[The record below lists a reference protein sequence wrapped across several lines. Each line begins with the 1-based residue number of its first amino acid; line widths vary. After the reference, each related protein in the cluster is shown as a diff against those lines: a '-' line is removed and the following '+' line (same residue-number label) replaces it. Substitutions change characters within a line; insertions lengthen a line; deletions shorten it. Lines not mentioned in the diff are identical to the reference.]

1 MPASARKGRDPNA
14 RLGMPPKQQ
23 HRSTDNMRRF
33 VKKDVE
39 KKPQAWA
46 VGLNKWTLRFSNQ
59 ALDGEW
65 RRLVAGRS
73 RALWLRS
80 LLSATLYQALRHAA
94 DTAQFGPARQWVVGV
109 RLGLAVIQCLFF
121 AVAYCDLLKPSQAAI
136 GANAFLYGLVELA
149 LVVDRLR
156 PRVAPGDWLHVT
168 YGLAWFVVPKMS
180 ALQFFP
186 ACLGSCAIVGWWA
199 LLSWATMGVPPTDAS
214 YGVGGDLYRL
224 IKTPFA
230 THARSAI
237 QCTGV
242 DCVQRTLQG
251 LEASRTVDLIRRTS
265 WQDASAGLALV
276 VPVVVLFNVV
286 AYSSEKSVKERFVL
300 RSALAHEH
308 RHDVRLSLLGD
319 DASVMLQRLQAA
331 VKAPRWRDDSGG
343 HNDRLLLAAVPAIV
357 LAGLGWFPSTRLFTG
372 SLASS
377 AFGGPDAAWAAL
389 LHVFGLSLF
398 LLVLTKRVKFL
409 LLTPLVV
416 AALFYLAAQTLSTTD
431 NRTKLFRW
439 AGSLVLA
446 AFVLGA
452 FRVARLFAALLHFA
466 RRTLFLYPH
475 LEENLKE
482 TAIAGGDGELL
493 NRLVAKV
500 DLPRP
505 ANPGAVRGVL
515 EPVENKNDSELSLCS
530 LASYASSHECAS
542 NPLPL
547 LPLGASERA
556 CAFCSHDPGAT
567 SSLATHCVPVC
578 GAWASWYL
586 WRAERTRRL
595 DRARNELGEVHDEGP
610 VQRPCCDFATL
621 ALERSALQR
630 ENLALRAQVEALRDR
645 ANTPR
650 SSPEAPGRPIE
661 PA

>member
-1 MPASARKGRDPNA
+1 
-14 RLGMPPKQQ
+14 MPP
-23 HRSTDNMRRF
+23 RSQNRSGGDMRRF
-33 VKKDVE
+33 VKSKDVE

-46 VGLNKWTLRFSNQ
+46 VGLDKWTLSFSNS

-94 DTAQFGPARQWVVGV
+94 DAAQFGPAPQWVVAV
-109 RLGLAVIQCLFF
+109 RLVLAVTEVLLF
-121 AVAYCDLLKPSQAAI
+121 AVAYCDLLRPSQAAI
-136 GANAFLYGLVELA
+136 AANAFLYGIVELA

-168 YGLAWFVVPKMS
+168 YGLAWFIVPKMS

-186 ACLGSCAIVGWWA
+186 ACLGSCAIVGWWS
-199 LLSWATMGVPPTDAS
+199 LLSLATMAAPPEGAR
-214 YGVGGDLYRL
+214 YGVGGDLWRL
-224 IKTPFA
+224 VRRWAPFTTPVR
-230 THARSAI
+230 TTTCS
-237 QCTGV
+237 GV
-242 DCVQRTLQG
+242 DCVQRTLAA
-251 LEASRTVDLIRRTS
+251 LEESSVVRRTS

-319 DASVMLQRLQAA
+319 DASQMLSRLQDA
-331 VKAPRWRDDSGG
+331 VKAPRFRPPEQRT
-343 HNDRLLLAAVPAIV
+343 DRLLLAAIPAV
-357 LAGLGWFPSTRLFTG
+357 LLAASGYFPSIPSFTG

-389 LHVFGLSLF
+389 SHVFGLSLF

-416 AALFYLAAQTLSTTD
+416 AALFYLAAQTLVETD
-431 NRTKLFRW
+431 SRTKLFRW
-439 AGSLVLA
+439 AGSVVLA

-475 LEENLKE
+475 LEENLKDHS
-482 TAIAGGDGELL
+482 DGEVLG
-493 NRLVAKV
+493 RLVAKV
-500 DLPRP
+500 ELPRP
-505 ANPGAVRGVL
+505 NNPGAVRGAL
-515 EPVENKNDSELSLCS
+515 DTQHQNEGESEQSLCS
-530 LASYASSHECAS
+530 LGSYKSEESHDG
-542 NPLPL
+542 PLPV
-547 LPLGASERA
+547 LPLGASDRA
-556 CAFCSHDPGAT
+556 CAFCSHDPGGT
-567 SSLATHCVPVC
+567 SCSATHAVPVC

-586 WRAERTRRL
+586 WRAERAKKM
-595 DRARNELGEVHDEGP
+595 DRARNEVSSPVDEGP
-610 VQRPCCDFATL
+610 SLRPCCDFATL

-630 ENLALRAQVEALRDR
+630 ENASLRAQIASLRAR
-645 ANTPR
+645 ERSPP
-650 SSPEAPGRPIE
+650 SSPPDAARPLE
-661 PA
+661 

>member
-1 MPASARKGRDPNA
+1 
-14 RLGMPPKQQ
+14 
-23 HRSTDNMRRF
+23 MRRF
-33 VKKDVE
+33 VKSKDVE

-46 VGLNKWTLRFSNQ
+46 VGLDKWTLSFSNS

-94 DTAQFGPARQWVVGV
+94 DAAQFGPAPQWVVAV
-109 RLGLAVIQCLFF
+109 RLVLAVTEVLLF
-121 AVAYCDLLKPSQAAI
+121 AVAYCDLLRPSQAAI
-136 GANAFLYGLVELA
+136 AANAFLYGIVELA

-168 YGLAWFVVPKMS
+168 YGLAWFIVPKMS

-186 ACLGSCAIVGWWA
+186 ACLGSCAIVGWWS
-199 LLSWATMGVPPTDAS
+199 LLSLATMAQPPADAR
-214 YGVGGDLYRL
+214 YGVGGDLWRL
-224 IKTPFA
+224 VRRWAPFA
-230 THARSAI
+230 TPVRTTTCS
-237 QCTGV
+237 GV
-242 DCVQRTLQG
+242 DCVQRTLAA
-251 LEASRTVDLIRRTS
+251 LEESSVIRRTS

-319 DASVMLQRLQAA
+319 DASQMLSRLQDA
-331 VKAPRWRDDSGG
+331 VKAPRFRPPEQRT
-343 HNDRLLLAAVPAIV
+343 DRLLLAAIPAV
-357 LAGLGWFPSTRLFTG
+357 LLAASGYFPSIPSFTG

-389 LHVFGLSLF
+389 SHVFGLSLF

-416 AALFYLAAQTLSTTD
+416 AALFYLAAQTLVETD
-431 NRTKLFRW
+431 SRTKLFRW
-439 AGSLVLA
+439 AGSVVLA

-482 TAIAGGDGELL
+482 HSDGEVLG
-493 NRLVAKV
+493 RLVAKV
-500 DLPRP
+500 ELPRP
-505 ANPGAVRGVL
+505 NNPGAVRGAL
-515 EPVENKNDSELSLCS
+515 DTQHQNEGESEQSLCS
-530 LASYASSHECAS
+530 LGSYKSDESREG
-542 NPLPL
+542 PLPV
-547 LPLGASERA
+547 LPLGSHDRA
-556 CAFCSHDPGAT
+556 CAFCSHDPGGT
-567 SSLATHCVPVC
+567 SCSATHAVPVC

-586 WRAERTRRL
+586 WRAERAKKM
-595 DRARNELGEVHDEGP
+595 DRARNEVSSPVDEGP
-610 VQRPCCDFATL
+610 SLRPCCDFATL

-630 ENLALRAQVEALRDR
+630 ENASLRAQIASLRAR
-645 ANTPR
+645 ERSPP
-650 SSPEAPGRPIE
+650 SSPPEPQRPLE
-661 PA
+661 

>member
-1 MPASARKGRDPNA
+1 
-14 RLGMPPKQQ
+14 MPPKTAN
-23 HRSTDNMRRF
+23 RSGGDMRRF
-33 VKKDVE
+33 VKSKDVE

-46 VGLNKWTLRFSNQ
+46 VGLDKWTLSFSNS

-94 DTAQFGPARQWVVGV
+94 DAAQFGPAPQWVVGV
-109 RLGLAVIQCLFF
+109 RLVLAVTEVLLF
-121 AVAYCDLLKPSQAAI
+121 AVAYCDLLRPSQTAI
-136 GANAFLYGLVELA
+136 AANAFLYGIVELA

-168 YGLAWFVVPKMS
+168 YGLAWFIVPKMS

-186 ACLGSCAIVGWWA
+186 ACLGSCAIVGWWS
-199 LLSWATMGVPPTDAS
+199 LLSLATMAAPPEGAR
-214 YGVGGDLYRL
+214 YGVGGDLWRL
-224 IKTPFA
+224 LRRWAPFA
-230 THARSAI
+230 TPVRTTTCS
-237 QCTGV
+237 GV
-242 DCVQRTLQG
+242 DCVQRTLAA
-251 LEASRTVDLIRRTS
+251 LEESSVIRRTS

-319 DASVMLQRLQAA
+319 DASQMLSRLQDA
-331 VKAPRWRDDSGG
+331 VKAPRFRPPEQRT
-343 HNDRLLLAAVPAIV
+343 DRLLLAAIPAV
-357 LAGLGWFPSTRLFTG
+357 LLAASGYFPSIPSFTG

-389 LHVFGLSLF
+389 SHVFGLSLF

-416 AALFYLAAQTLSTTD
+416 AALFYLAAQTLVETD
-431 NRTKLFRW
+431 SRTKLFRW
-439 AGSLVLA
+439 AGSVVLA

-475 LEENLKE
+475 LEENLKDHS
-482 TAIAGGDGELL
+482 DGEVLG
-493 NRLVAKV
+493 RLVAKV
-500 DLPRP
+500 ELPRP
-505 ANPGAVRGVL
+505 NNPGAVRGAL
-515 EPVENKNDSELSLCS
+515 DTQHQNEGESEQSLCS
-530 LASYASSHECAS
+530 LGSYKSEESHDG
-542 NPLPL
+542 PLPV
-547 LPLGASERA
+547 LPLGASDRA
-556 CAFCSHDPGAT
+556 CAFCSHDPGGT
-567 SSLATHCVPVC
+567 SCSATHAVPVC

-586 WRAERTRRL
+586 WRAERAKKM
-595 DRARNELGEVHDEGP
+595 DRARNEVSSPVDEGP
-610 VQRPCCDFATL
+610 SLRPCCDFATL

-630 ENLALRAQVEALRDR
+630 ENASLRAQIASLRAR
-645 ANTPR
+645 ERSPP
-650 SSPEAPGRPIE
+650 SSPPDAARPLE
-661 PA
+661 

>member
-1 MPASARKGRDPNA
+1 MPAAKRRDPSA
-14 RLGMPPKQQ
+14 RLGMPPKSQN
-23 HRSTDNMRRF
+23 RSGGDMRRF
-33 VKKDVE
+33 VKSKDVE

-46 VGLNKWTLRFSNQ
+46 VGLDKWTLSFSNS

-94 DTAQFGPARQWVVGV
+94 DAAQFGPAPQWVVGV
-109 RLGLAVIQCLFF
+109 RLVLAVTEVLLF
-121 AVAYCDLLKPSQAAI
+121 AVAYCDLLRPSQAAI
-136 GANAFLYGLVELA
+136 AANAFLYGIVELA

-168 YGLAWFVVPKMS
+168 YGLAWFIVPKMS

-186 ACLGSCAIVGWWA
+186 ACLGSCAIVGWWS
-199 LLSWATMGVPPTDAS
+199 LLSLATMAQPPPDAR
-214 YGVGGDLYRL
+214 YGVGGDLWRL
-224 IKTPFA
+224 LRRWAPFTTPV
-230 THARSAI
+230 RSTT
-237 QCTGV
+237 CTGV
-242 DCVQRTLQG
+242 DCVQRTLAA
-251 LEASRTVDLIRRTS
+251 LEESSVVRRTS

-319 DASVMLQRLQAA
+319 DASQMLSRLQDA
-331 VKAPRWRDDSGG
+331 VKAPRFRPPEQRT
-343 HNDRLLLAAVPAIV
+343 DRLLLAAIPAV
-357 LAGLGWFPSTRLFTG
+357 LLAASGYFPSIPSFTG

-389 LHVFGLSLF
+389 SHVFGLSLF

-416 AALFYLAAQTLSTTD
+416 AALFYLAAQTLVETD
-431 NRTKLFRW
+431 SRTKLFRW
-439 AGSLVLA
+439 AGSVVLA

-482 TAIAGGDGELL
+482 HSDGEVLG
-493 NRLVAKV
+493 RLVAKV
-500 DLPRP
+500 ELPRP
-505 ANPGAVRGVL
+505 NNPGAVRGAL
-515 EPVENKNDSELSLCS
+515 DTTTQNEGESEQSLCS
-530 LASYASSHECAS
+530 LGSYKSEESRDG
-542 NPLPL
+542 PLPV
-547 LPLGASERA
+547 LPLGSHDRA
-556 CAFCSHDPGAT
+556 CAFCSHDPGGT
-567 SSLATHCVPVC
+567 SCSATHAVPVC

-586 WRAERTRRL
+586 WRAERAKKM
-595 DRARNELGEVHDEGP
+595 DRARNEVSSPVDEGP
-610 VQRPCCDFATL
+610 SLRPCCDFATL

-630 ENLALRAQVEALRDR
+630 ENASLRAQIASLRAR
-645 ANTPR
+645 ERSPP
-650 SSPEAPGRPIE
+650 SSPPDQERPLE
-661 PA
+661 

>member
-1 MPASARKGRDPNA
+1 
-14 RLGMPPKQQ
+14 
-23 HRSTDNMRRF
+23 MRRF
-33 VKKDVE
+33 VKSKDVE

-46 VGLNKWTLRFSNQ
+46 VGLDKWTLSFSNS

-94 DTAQFGPARQWVVGV
+94 DAAQFGPAPQWVVGV
-109 RLGLAVIQCLFF
+109 RLVLAVTEVLLF
-121 AVAYCDLLKPSQAAI
+121 AVAYCDLLRPSQAAI
-136 GANAFLYGLVELA
+136 AANAFLYGIVELA

-168 YGLAWFVVPKMS
+168 YGLAWFIVPKMS

-186 ACLGSCAIVGWWA
+186 ACLGSCAIVGWWS
-199 LLSWATMGVPPTDAS
+199 LLSLATMAAPPEGAR
-214 YGVGGDLYRL
+214 YGVGGDLWRL
-224 IKTPFA
+224 VRRWAPFTTPVR
-230 THARSAI
+230 TSS
-237 QCTGV
+237 CTGV
-242 DCVQRTLQG
+242 DCVQRTLAA
-251 LEASRTVDLIRRTS
+251 LEESSVVRRTS

-319 DASVMLQRLQAA
+319 DASQMLSRLQDA
-331 VKAPRWRDDSGG
+331 VKAPRFRPPEQRT
-343 HNDRLLLAAVPAIV
+343 DRLLLAAIPAV
-357 LAGLGWFPSTRLFTG
+357 LLAASGYFPSIPSFTG

-389 LHVFGLSLF
+389 SHVFGLSLF

-416 AALFYLAAQTLSTTD
+416 AALFYLAAQTLVETD
-431 NRTKLFRW
+431 SRTKLFRW
-439 AGSLVLA
+439 AGSVVLA

-482 TAIAGGDGELL
+482 HSDGEVLG
-493 NRLVAKV
+493 RLVAKV
-500 DLPRP
+500 ELPRP
-505 ANPGAVRGVL
+505 NNPGAVRGAL
-515 EPVENKNDSELSLCS
+515 DTQHQNEGESEQSLCS
-530 LASYASSHECAS
+530 LGSYKSEESHEG
-542 NPLPL
+542 PLPV
-547 LPLGASERA
+547 LPLGSHDRA
-556 CAFCSHDPGAT
+556 CAFCSHDPGGT
-567 SSLATHCVPVC
+567 SCSATHAVPVC

-586 WRAERTRRL
+586 WRAERAKKM
-595 DRARNELGEVHDEGP
+595 DRARNEVSSPVDEGP
-610 VQRPCCDFATL
+610 SLRPCCDFATL

-630 ENLALRAQVEALRDR
+630 ENASLRAQIASLRAR
-645 ANTPR
+645 ERPPPA
-650 SSPEAPGRPIE
+650 SPPDQERPLE
-661 PA
+661 